1 MTGRNPYR
9 LPVDLHRG
17 RSGWQRR
24 LREAIEDG
32 LDFDGDNAVLDTI
45 AEIEAEMKIRRR
57 RGRPPEDQTET
68 KIKALAAS
76 VFRDGGVIKQYLL
89 ADELGVTAPE
99 VSKWL
104 GDKRFTDELASLMA
118 ARLDEE
124 KLT

>member
-1 MTGRNPYR
+1 MSGRRPYR

-24 LREAIEDG
+24 LREAVEDG
-32 LDFDGDNAVLDTI
+32 LDFDGDNAVLD
-45 AEIEAEMKIRRR
+45 AFGEIVTEMKIRRR

-68 KIKALAAS
+68 KIKALAAAVS
-76 VFRDGGVIKQYLL
+76 RDGNVIKQYLL
-89 ADELGVTAPE
+89 ADELGVTESE

-104 GDKRFTDELASLMA
+104 RDKRFTDELASLMA
-118 ARLDEE
+118 ARIGEE